1 MRSGGVMPFSA
12 IVGQEQAKEALL
24 LAVVNPSAGGI
35 LLSGDKGSAKS
46 TLVRSLGILAP
57 ELGLRTLPLHITEDR
72 LFGSL
77 DWETA
82 LETGKERLQKGLL
95 TEADGCVLYVDE
107 VNLLRSEVIGP
118 LLDAAL
124 SGCVRIER
132 EGLSQVSKTS
142 FCVVGTMNP
151 EEGTLPD
158 ALLDRFGLMVS
169 ISAEKEA
176 PLRAQIVK
184 QVLRWEREPEQV
196 AKTWEAEERHLR
208 DKILQAREC
217 VCQVEVSAAMMELAA
232 AWCSQGHCAGHRG
245 ELFLLEAA
253 KSAAALDERLYVLP
267 KDMEKAALYVLPHRV
282 RQQQEPPMS
291 EENQGDSQQEEEP
304 PENEQSEQEKP
315 PELPQDPETD
325 ADKPAENEKPPEE
338 ETPENEQK
346 EQDKPPEPDSEPTSQ
361 EKVDLPLLKGLM
373 QMKLEETMDRRERA
387 GNGKRS
393 RTRSSLKQGRY
404 VRAIFP
410 NGKVSDLAFD
420 ATLRAA
426 APWQKKRAS
435 QGVKLVIKTEDLRQK
450 VRETRVGGVFF
461 FVVDASGSMG
471 AKKRMAAVKGAI
483 LSFLQDA
490 YQKRDRVALVAFRR
504 HEAEMLLPVTRSLD
518 LARKCLQQLPTGGR
532 TPLAAALETTAREI
546 ECLRLR
552 EKESRPVIVLVTD
565 GRANSGGADPVQ
577 EARDAAEKLGNQD
590 IPALVIDTEEDFV
603 RMGIAKEIALRLQG
617 TYRPLRSIES
627 DGLVRIL
634 RSWRTQREAGG
645 AR

>member
-24 LAVVNPSAGGI
+24 LAVVNPAAGGI

-196 AKTWEAEERHLR
+196 AEAWEAEERHLR

-304 PENEQSEQEKP
+304 
-315 PELPQDPETD
+315 
-325 ADKPAENEKPPEE
+325 
-338 ETPENEQK
+338 PENEQK

-634 RSWRTQREAGG
+634 RGWRAQREAGG

>member
-12 IVGQEQAKEALL
+12 IVGQVQAKEALL
-24 LAVVNPSAGGI
+24 LAVVNPAAGGI

-46 TLVRSLGILAP
+46 TLVRSLGNLAP

-132 EGLSQVSKTS
+132 EGLSQISKTS

-169 ISAEKEA
+169 ISAEKET

-196 AKTWEAEERHLR
+196 TAAWEAAERELR
-208 DKILQAREC
+208 DKILQARDC
-217 VCQVEVSAAMMELAA
+217 VSKVEVSAAMMELAA
-232 AWCSQGHCAGHRG
+232 AWCSQGHCVGHRG

-253 KSAAALDERLYVLP
+253 KSAAALDGRSYVLP

-282 RQQQEPPMS
+282 RQQQEPPMP
-291 EENQGDSQQEEEP
+291 EENQSDS
-304 PENEQSEQEKP
+304 
-315 PELPQDPETD
+315 
-325 ADKPAENEKPPEE
+325 PPEE
-338 ETPENEQK
+338 ETQENEQN
-346 EQDKPPEPDSEPTSQ
+346 EQDQPPEPPQEPEIDPEKPEENESPAEPQTPPENQEENPPEPDSESAPQ
-361 EKVDLPLLKGLM
+361 DKVDLPLPKGLW
-373 QMKLEETMDRRERA
+373 QLKLEETMDRRERA

-410 NGKVSDLAFD
+410 TGKVSDLAFD

-435 QGVKLVIKTEDLRQK
+435 QGVKLVIKPEDLRQK

-504 HEAEMLLPVTRSLD
+504 HEAEVLLPVTRSLD

-552 EKESRPVIVLVTD
+552 EKESRPVVVLVTD

-634 RSWRTQREAGG
+634 RGWRAQREAGG